1 MFWFVLRFAVWS
13 LLLIGLIYFKDY
25 SPFYFL
31 NELQTDATI
40 YMTDIWIKYFDIPVI
55 LAGNTVVFE
64 HGLRLRILNECNGL
78 TPFILY
84 LAAILAYPT
93 RYAIKTKWFIGGMIV
108 LLTLNMVRI
117 IMITLLVIV
126 YPDSF
131 DCAHNIVGR
140 YSIGAITLYL
150 FYFFT
155 THVTAC
161 TPYGI
166 ILNGKNHHTKLSLKT

>member
-1 MFWFVLRFAVWS
+1 MFWFVLRFAIWS
-13 LLLIGLIYFKDY
+13 LLLIGLIYFEDY
-25 SPFYFL
+25 SPFYFI

-40 YMTDIWIKYFDIPVI
+40 FATDFWIRHFDIPVR
-55 LAGNTVVFE
+55 LEGNTVIFE
-64 HGLRLRILNECNGL
+64 HGLHLLLLNECNGL

-93 RYAIKTKWFIGGMIV
+93 RYVIKTSWIFGGMIV

-117 IMITLLVIV
+117 VLITLLVIV

-131 DCAHNIVGR
+131 EWAHNIVGR
-140 YSIGAITLYL
+140 YSIGAVALYL
-150 FYFFT
+150 FYLFT
-155 THVTAC
+155 THVAIC

-166 ILNGKNHHTKLSLKT
+166 ILNGKNCHTKPSIKT